1 MQIKILIID
10 DDIDVLSSLGKTFTT
25 MTQGFL
31 VLSATSANEGTAMLK
46 EQRPDVVVLDYLLG
60 EKSGIDLLK
69 DYQAYFQ
76 NPANKKYEPRYV
88 VITGYPD
95 DKIQKEIETNY
106 SVDAYLNKPF
116 KTNAIQK
123 AVMASIQKKIVGF
136 YNQLCPYSGATMIE
150 YKPKNVA
157 SEGDSQKTDV
167 STAQTAKQEKVEGKA
182 RELMKGKILVVDDY
196 ELLRDSLH
204 QTFHYAGF
212 EVEKTS
218 DPEHALELAKTFSPN
233 VLITDINMP
242 KLDGIM
248 MARRFKEI
256 RPDTKVILMT
266 AYHTKYE
273 DNIKEA
279 LTEGL
284 VQRVIHKPFK
294 ALQMQRAVDFLLMD
308 KAELGEDGM
317 QTSILFVDDEEEITD
332 FLKEFFDERHYTT
345 FVANEAE
352 KGFEIYNESKPDI
365 VVTDIKM
372 PGRDGIWL
380 INEIRAKNQ
389 DANFIVMTGQDT
401 KDTLANLEQE
411 TKITDYFSKPFTLQ
425 EIDEMLEVVIGI
437 QLKIKKKKSENRR

>member
-1 MQIKILIID
+1 M
-10 DDIDVLSSLGKTFTT
+10 
-25 MTQGFL
+25 
-31 VLSATSANEGTAMLK
+31 
-46 EQRPDVVVLDYLLG
+46 
-60 EKSGIDLLK
+60 
-69 DYQAYFQ
+69 
-76 NPANKKYEPRYV
+76 
-88 VITGYPD
+88 
-95 DKIQKEIETNY
+95 
-106 SVDAYLNKPF
+106 
-116 KTNAIQK
+116 
-123 AVMASIQKKIVGF
+123 
-136 YNQLCPYSGATMIE
+136 
-150 YKPKNVA
+150 
-157 SEGDSQKTDV
+157 
-167 STAQTAKQEKVEGKA
+167 
-182 RELMKGKILVVDDY
+182 
-196 ELLRDSLH
+196 
-204 QTFHYAGF
+204 
-212 EVEKTS
+212 
-218 DPEHALELAKTFSPN
+218 
-233 VLITDINMP
+233 
-242 KLDGIM
+242 
-248 MARRFKEI
+248 
-256 RPDTKVILMT
+256 
-266 AYHTKYE
+266 
-273 DNIKEA
+273 
-279 LTEGL
+279 TEGL